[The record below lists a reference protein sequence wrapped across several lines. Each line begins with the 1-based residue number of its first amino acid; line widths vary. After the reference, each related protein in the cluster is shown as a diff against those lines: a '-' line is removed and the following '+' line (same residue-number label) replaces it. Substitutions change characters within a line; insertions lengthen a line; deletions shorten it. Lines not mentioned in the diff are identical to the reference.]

1 MAFLCYDLLRS
12 RSAKK
17 ARFSRDTVPLNKK
30 ITYNSNKTTKT
41 KSRNF
46 FVLFCSIVKFILI
59 LTCQHYYFLMAPE
72 AFQEAPFLHF
82 WDFTIFVVFVA
93 TASPS
98 NMITLKLAN
107 RSLFMIT
114 NF

>member
-1 MAFLCYDLLRS
+1 MLTKLIFL
-12 RSAKK
+12 
-17 ARFSRDTVPLNKK
+17 
-30 ITYNSNKTTKT
+30 
-41 KSRNF
+41 
-46 FVLFCSIVKFILI
+46 
-59 LTCQHYYFLMAPE
+59 APK

-114 NF
+114 NFSLKSLSTCFKN